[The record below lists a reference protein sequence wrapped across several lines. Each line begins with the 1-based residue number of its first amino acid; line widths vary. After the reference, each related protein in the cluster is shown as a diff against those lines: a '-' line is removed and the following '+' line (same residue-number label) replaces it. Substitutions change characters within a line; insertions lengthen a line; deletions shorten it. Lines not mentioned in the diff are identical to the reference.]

1 MLALIAEQGLLFYDS
16 RKARRDLCEVNLQDG
31 GDGEVK
37 VSPRDIVYT
46 LSAEDAAAGKPA
58 QVLATTDLRYP

>member
-1 MLALIAEQGLLFYDS
+1 MPSLREFGKQCMLEIDFLKVA
-16 RKARRDLCEVNLQDG
+16 QDG

-46 LSAEDAAAGKPA
+46 LSAEDAAASKSA
-58 QVLATTDLRYP
+58 QVLATTDLRYPSSMPT